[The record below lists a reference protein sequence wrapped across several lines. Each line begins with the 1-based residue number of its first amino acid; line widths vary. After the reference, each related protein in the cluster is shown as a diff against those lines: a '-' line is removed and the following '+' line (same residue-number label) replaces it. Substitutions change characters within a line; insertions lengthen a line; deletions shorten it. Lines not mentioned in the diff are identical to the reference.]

1 MNKETA
7 FIRVVSIIVIAAFVA
22 ALFGCAPRRELSIHE
37 RASRAVKVDELLSRA
52 VRLMRQG
59 DAQSLRAAYSA
70 LLLAEELSPKDARI
84 ADGFGCIAWR
94 QKNWSA
100 AEQHFKDS
108 RKFNPEYDR
117 AYAHLALVAEKR
129 GDLEEAFK
137 LYQTALSLNPLNYRA
152 RNNYA
157 AALFDSGRSKEQK
170 EQAVK
175 ELRKAVQGSPK
186 VDEVL
191 GRNLRIMDV
200 SDPIL
205 MPH

>member
-1 MNKETA
+1 MSKETA
-7 FIRVVSIIVIAAFVA
+7 LSRVLCTIVMALLVAGLCGCVS
-22 ALFGCAPRRELSIHE
+22 RRGLSIYE
-37 RASRAVKVDELLSRA
+37 RASRASKVDELLSRA

-59 DAQSLRAAYSA
+59 DAQSLSSAYSA

-100 AEQHFKDS
+100 AEQHFSDS
-108 RKFNPEYDR
+108 RKFNPNYDR
-117 AYAHLALVAEKR
+117 AYAHLALAAEKR
-129 GDLEEAFK
+129 GDLEEAFR
-137 LYQTALSLNPLNYRA
+137 LYQTALSLKPLNSRA

-157 AALFDSGRSKEQK
+157 AALFDHAPSKVQQ

-191 GRNLRIMDV
+191 ERNLRIMDV
-200 SDPIL
+200 SGSVL
-205 MPH
+205 MPR